1 MRSIEVTLSQGT
13 SLTVVC
19 ALSLLVSCAP
29 YRATDNPA
37 PAVPL
42 ASSYARESG
51 PAPLPE
57 RFWTD
62 FGSAGLTRAV
72 DAALS
77 GNFTLRAAWARLA
90 QANASADIA
99 GAPRYPTLDA
109 ATSGRVQ
116 RQVLPFSRPGGN
128 STVAQSFVA
137 SLGASYEVDLWQ
149 RIGSAAR
156 AAALDRDAARDD
168 AEALAIT
175 VAAEVAERWFDLA
188 RARAAKA
195 LMQKQLE
202 TSEQVLGVVMARFDA
217 GQTSGLD
224 VSQQQQLVSGTRA
237 RLQLIAGTEA
247 TLLHQLAVL
256 TGHSPGEFV
265 ADDASE
271 LSSLPPLPHAGIP
284 SELLQRR
291 PDLRAAQRRV
301 AAADHRIAEAVADRY
316 PALRLGAEGS
326 LQAQHSGFV
335 SQALTPLW
343 NLVAGLTAPIFD
355 GHRRAAEVERRDA
368 VLAERVSVYAQAVL
382 NALNEV
388 ENALVL
394 ERQQGLYIEDVALQL
409 LAAERAVEQS
419 RERYDSG
426 LTDFLPVLTAIVSAQ
441 STEQALLDARRQ
453 LISYRI
459 QLCRALGGTWTQ
471 SLRPTM
477 TPQTSQE
484 ES

>member
-1 MRSIEVTLSQGT
+1 LEQ
-13 SLTVVC
+13 
-19 ALSLLVSCAP
+19 
-29 YRATDNPA
+29 
-37 PAVPL
+37 
-42 ASSYARESG
+42 
-51 PAPLPE
+51 
-57 RFWTD
+57 
-62 FGSAGLTRAV
+62 AV

-77 GNFTLRAAWARLA
+77 GNFTLQAAWARLA
-90 QANASADIA
+90 QADASATIA

-109 ATSGRVQ
+109 SMNGRLQ

-128 STVAQSFVA
+128 STVAESFVA
-137 SLGASYEVDLWQ
+137 SVGASYEVDLWQ

-156 AAALDRDAARDD
+156 AAALDRDAVRDD
-168 AEALAIT
+168 LEALAIT
-175 VAAEVAERWFDLA
+175 LAAEVSERWFDLA

-195 LMQKQLE
+195 LMQQQLE
-202 TSEQVLGVVMARFDA
+202 TSEKVLGVVMARFDA

-224 VSQQQQLVSGTRA
+224 VSQQQQLVSGTRS
-237 RLQLIAGTEA
+237 RLQLIVGTET
-247 TLLHQLAVL
+247 TLLNQLAVL
-256 TGHSPGEFV
+256 TGRPPGQF
-265 ADDASE
+265 AGDASAE
-271 LSSLPPLPHAGIP
+271 LSSLPPLPNAGIP

-301 AAADHRIAEAVADRY
+301 ASADHRIAEAVADRY
-316 PALRLGAEGS
+316 PALRLSAEGS
-326 LQAQHSGFV
+326 LQAQHSDFV

-355 GHRRAAEVERRDA
+355 GNRRAAEVERRDA
-368 VLAERVSVYAQAVL
+368 VLAERVSLYAQAVL

-394 ERQQGLYIEDVALQL
+394 ERQQVLYIEDVTLQL
-409 LAAERAVEQS
+409 EAAHRAVEQS

-453 LISYRI
+453 LVSYRI

-471 SLRPTM
+471 SLQPAVPSPQ
-477 TPQTSQE
+477 TPQD